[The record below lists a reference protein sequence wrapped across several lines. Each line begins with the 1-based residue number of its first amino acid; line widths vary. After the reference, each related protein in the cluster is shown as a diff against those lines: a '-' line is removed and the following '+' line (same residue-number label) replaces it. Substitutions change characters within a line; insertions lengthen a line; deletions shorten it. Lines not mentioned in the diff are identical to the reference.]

1 MKILVVE
8 DSPTQ
13 AEQMR
18 ILLEQG
24 GYEVVIAPDGERG
37 MEECLK
43 SPAPSAVITDVGL
56 PGMDGFE
63 LIRRIKKDPDLCSI
77 PVMCV
82 TTLDKPSAIVES
94 VAAGADNFLSKPFDD
109 QKVLT
114 RVRRMIEHSRPTPT
128 GMIIDGLD
136 GSVVIEAEPSRLAA
150 MLHSAL
156 EDAIERTA
164 QLDRQ
169 RQQLATANHQR
180 QELMGT
186 VAHELRTPLN
196 VLNTR
201 AELELLR
208 DGFSASDT
216 GSLASVVRRNVGR
229 MVRIIDDLVDL
240 TSIDLGT
247 LTTTRDAIDLGELV
261 RTVVSE
267 FRATNSQHP
276 IELDALGSQ
285 PVMADSRRLEQV
297 LGNLLSNA
305 AKYSDPG
312 ATIHIA
318 VERVGDRVEVAVT
331 DRGIGLSE
339 AEQSRVFE
347 RYYRSTKGQSRAEGA
362 GLGLHICKHI
372 IELHGGSIGV
382 RSREGKGSTFFFS
395 LPSA

>member
-1 MKILVVE
+1 
-8 DSPTQ
+8 
-13 AEQMR
+13 
-18 ILLEQG
+18 
-24 GYEVVIAPDGERG
+24 
-37 MEECLK
+37 
-43 SPAPSAVITDVGL
+43 
-56 PGMDGFE
+56 
-63 LIRRIKKDPDLCSI
+63 
-77 PVMCV
+77 
-82 TTLDKPSAIVES
+82 
-94 VAAGADNFLSKPFDD
+94 
-109 QKVLT
+109 
-114 RVRRMIEHSRPTPT
+114 
-128 GMIIDGLD
+128 
-136 GSVVIEAEPSRLAA
+136 
-150 MLHSAL
+150 
-156 EDAIERTA
+156 
-164 QLDRQ
+164 
-169 RQQLATANHQR
+169 
-180 QELMGT
+180 
-186 VAHELRTPLN
+186 
-196 VLNTR
+196 
-201 AELELLR
+201 
-208 DGFSASDT
+208 
-216 GSLASVVRRNVGR
+216 